1 MKWTIILH
9 PKAVDEIHEL
19 PVDMRAKLTR
29 LLHLVEEVGPFF
41 LKQPHVKSL
50 GNQLMEFRLQG
61 KDGISR
67 VIYAVITGKK
77 VALLH
82 AFIKKTQ
89 KTPQLDIMCALNRIK
104 EMEK

>member
-1 MKWTIILH
+1 
-9 PKAVDEIHEL
+9 
-19 PVDMRAKLTR
+19 MRAKLTR
-29 LLHLVEEVGPFF
+29 LLHIVEKVGPFS
-41 LKQPHVKSL
+41 LQKPHVKSL

-89 KTPQLDIMCALNRIK
+89 KTPQFAMMCALNRIK